1 MKTYQVIS
9 EDKETYGKVIFEGT
23 LKQCYEFQRSY
34 AGSKYPGISLVKS

>member
-23 LKQCYEFQRSY
+23 LKQCYEFQRQY
-34 AGSKYPGISLVKS
+34 AGPKYTSISLVK

>member
-1 MKTYQVIS
+1 MSTYQVIS

-23 LKQCYEFQRSY
+23 LKQCYEFQRSH